1 MNLIIKQITF
11 QGLKGAVDER
21 QHDLYYHTLV
31 EGDNGQGKTT
41 IGDVICYGL
50 YGCNLLGGVK
60 TDILLN
66 RGSKDM
72 MVTLDIDV
80 DGGSH
85 IITRQRKGNATSI
98 YLDGQKVNQADLSQL
113 LPTKEVFLTI
123 FNPDYF
129 LTLSEPDGRALI
141 SKFLKPI
148 EQEDVLQ
155 SLSAHEWE
163 LLQSRH
169 WRDINVYISE
179 LRDDIKQSEIDITK
193 AVGAI
198 ESYKDDLKKL
208 SPTNVTIEQY
218 GLKQDEQRRQLAAM
232 EAALNDIDDQIRAL
246 DQSKPSLMP
255 IPKKDDLIKHIQT
268 PDYVDTTALSDEVN
282 NLKAQWRILNDQLGQ
297 WSALSDKSICP
308 TCKQTIE
315 PGYLDVAK
323 RELLD
328 QIADIRK
335 QGAIKDTELQQ
346 VIERN
351 NAMQAEYRQ
360 YMDEEERQAAAKIA
374 EVEQENA
381 KRMAEHE
388 SIYKADRDK
397 LIAEHNRLK
406 QEMSDY
412 NTQSSQ
418 ILLALK
424 DDLNQQ
430 ARIEQIQESIRNQ
443 EDNKA
448 CYLREKYYSEQVL
461 SAAQNYVMRQV
472 EMQYEQIKKHLDH
485 TDIRLKKIVKTTGEV
500 KDCFEV
506 TYDDK
511 MINQLSRSERIK
523 AGVEISHLMR
533 QLTGQNAPLFVDNA
547 ESITTPVVP
556 QDGQCIT
563 CIVVKG
569 QPLIIK
575 EDDR

>member
-1 MNLIIKQITF
+1 MNLIIKQITM
-11 QGLKGAVDER
+11 QGLRGATEER

-41 IGDVICYGL
+41 IGDAICYGL

-66 RGSKDM
+66 RGSKEM

-80 DGGSH
+80 DGGRH
-85 IITRQRKGNATSI
+85 IITRQRKGNTTSI
-98 YLDGQKVNQADLSQL
+98 YLDGQKVNQADLAQL

-141 SKFLKPI
+141 SKFLNPI
-148 EQEDVLQ
+148 EQDEVLQ
-155 SLSAHEWE
+155 SLSAHELE
-163 LLQSRH
+163 LLSSRP
-169 WRDINVYISE
+169 WRDINVYIAE

-198 ESYKDDLKKL
+198 ESYKEDLKKL

-218 GLKQDEQRRQLAAM
+218 GLRQDNQRRQLAVM
-232 EAALNDIDDQIRAL
+232 EAALNKIDEQIREL
-246 DQSKPSLMP
+246 DQSKPTLLP
-255 IPKKDDLIKHIQT
+255 IPKKDDLIKPIQT
-268 PDYVDTTALSDEVN
+268 PEYIDTTALSNEVN
-282 NLKAQWRILNDQLGQ
+282 SLRAQWRILNDQLGQ

-308 TCKQTIE
+308 TCKQTID
-315 PGYLDVAK
+315 PGYLDAAK
-323 RELLD
+323 RDLLD
-328 QIADIRK
+328 QIADVRK

-346 VIERN
+346 VFERN
-351 NAMQAEYRQ
+351 NALQAEYRQ
-360 YMDEEERQAAAKIA
+360 CVDDEERQAAAKIA
-374 EVEQENA
+374 EVEQQNA
-381 KRMAEHE
+381 QRMAEHE
-388 SIYKADRDK
+388 AIYKADRDR
-397 LIAEHNRLK
+397 LIVEHNRLK

-412 NTQSSQ
+412 NAKSSQ

-563 CIVVKG
+563 CVVLKG
-569 QPLIIK
+569 QPLTIK
-575 EDDR
+575 EDNR